1 MRRSYYRNTFGGR
14 TTIYPVVL
22 LVFTAEGMLADP
34 LHVVVVLGRIAEN
47 DTSE

>member
-22 LVFTAEGMLADP
+22 LVSTAEGMADP
-34 LHVVVVLGRIAEN
+34 LRVVEVLGRIAEN